1 MANGRVVTGFSQPV
15 VATYTNAGTTITYG
29 SVTALAR
36 GVEVQLDIETNDDN
50 DFYADNVKAESA
62 GNVFNSGTVTLTVDG
77 LKEEARQL
85 IMGLPAPTSISL
97 GTGGTTADVY
107 EFDDRQSKPY
117 VGVGFIVRYME
128 DGVTS
133 YVPYVL
139 PKVMFKDVGIEAQTQ
154 EESIDFQTTEL
165 EGTIFRDDSDNH
177 RWKRIGASQ
186 TTEALALSVI
196 QKLLGE

>member
-1 MANGRVVTGFSQPV
+1 MANGRVVTGFSKPV
-15 VATYTNAGTTITYG
+15 VAKYSAAGTTVSYDE
-29 SVTALAR
+29 VVALAR

-85 IMGLPAPTSISL
+85 IMGLPAPTSVTVGS
-97 GTGGTTADVY
+97 TSVDVY
-107 EFDDRQSKPY
+107 EFDDRQDKPY
-117 VGVGFIVRYME
+117 VGVGFIVRFME

-133 YVPYVL
+133 FAPYLL
-139 PKVMFKDVGIEAQTQ
+139 PKVQFKDVGIEAQTQ
-154 EESIDFQTTEL
+154 EESIDFQTSEL

-177 RWKRIGASQ
+177 RWQRVGANQ
-186 TTEALALSVI
+186 TTEALAYSVL
-196 QKLLGE
+196 QALLGGQ